1 MQISRSLLP
10 RGGDFF
16 SNTNNACKVR
26 LEYLQNRK
34 LISEISTTG
43 KVLFY
48 YKGNFSVR
56 GIFFLNLPRTYRSIV
71 NQPFNIIHNNTGI
84 RRTVSI
90 VENLSN
96 HLKKKRDKLFI
107 YSVKFFFEKQV
118 YYFLTIHLADSVKPT
133 MSSGLHIFTNGN
145 PLFRANWAAKA
156 VLPAFGAPS
165 SIILKINRCVKL
177 RNIFLIVI
185 CTDCIYY

>member
-1 MQISRSLLP
+1 MRFKITFTTGEVLFNYL
-10 RGGDFF
+10 GDF
-16 SNTNNACKVR
+16 
-26 LEYLQNRK
+26 L
-34 LISEISTTG
+34 
-43 KVLFY
+43 
-48 YKGNFSVR
+48 VR
-56 GIFFLNLPRTYRSIV
+56 GRFFSKLTQDLQVHSQSAFQYYPQQYR
-71 NQPFNIIHNNTGI
+71 NQKSGKH
-84 RRTVSI
+84 RRKSF
-90 VENLSN
+90 ESSR
-96 HLKKKRDKLFI
+96 KRDKLFI
-107 YSVKFFFEKQV
+107 YLVIFSFEKQV

-165 SIILKINRCVKL
+165 SIILKINRCMKL